1 MTSFFFFQ
9 RHIKCFKDKLSR
21 CLNIHELVK
30 QCLLAYLGQAVANT
44 KHP

>member
-1 MTSFFFFQ
+1 MTTSLFFL
-9 RHIKCFKDKLSR
+9 RHIKCFKDTLSH